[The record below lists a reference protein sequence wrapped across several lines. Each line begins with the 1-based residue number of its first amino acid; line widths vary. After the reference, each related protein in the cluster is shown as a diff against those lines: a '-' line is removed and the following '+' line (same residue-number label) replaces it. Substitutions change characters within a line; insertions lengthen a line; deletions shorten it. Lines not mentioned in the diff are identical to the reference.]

1 MQALHDADEVS
12 TQKRG
17 GHLMSPFDNSSCIA
31 SDDIPKALKS
41 SLKNAGLVNAL
52 FLTVA
57 VTGLMVG
64 QADDPIDKAIKEG
77 KWPHYFRH
85 LYYFFWCNAYFM
97 FISATMVSMKFLDVV
112 HTVPQDNTS
121 AVHLLLEL
129 GWTSNAHLW
138 AFLVGLLSLCGSGA
152 MWYEAASQVERFVY
166 PCALPCF
173 GVGLGGIIYCC
184 TRLNTSVH
192 TVMATRRSIQRGE
205 PSFPLAQGMKQVWES
220 YRQAK
225 GDNTLLFDKG
235 EFILQCSQQ
244 LLPEAQSTPSA
255 FRAMAERIFD
265 EHVDQQIGWIHVNL
279 KYQK

>member
-41 SLKNAGLVNAL
+41 SLKNAVLVNAL

-97 FISATMVSMKFLDVV
+97 FISATSTN
-112 HTVPQDNTS
+112 HGYS
-121 AVHLLLEL
+121 ASRARHY
-129 GWTSNAHLW
+129 GHYSH
-138 AFLVGLLSLCGSGA
+138 
-152 MWYEAASQVERFVY
+152 
-166 PCALPCF
+166 P
-173 GVGLGGIIYCC
+173 
-184 TRLNTSVH
+184 
-192 TVMATRRSIQRGE
+192 ATAGPGQPPG
-205 PSFPLAQGMKQVWES
+205 
-220 YRQAK
+220 
-225 GDNTLLFDKG
+225 
-235 EFILQCSQQ
+235 
-244 LLPEAQSTPSA
+244 
-255 FRAMAERIFD
+255 
-265 EHVDQQIGWIHVNL
+265 
-279 KYQK
+279 